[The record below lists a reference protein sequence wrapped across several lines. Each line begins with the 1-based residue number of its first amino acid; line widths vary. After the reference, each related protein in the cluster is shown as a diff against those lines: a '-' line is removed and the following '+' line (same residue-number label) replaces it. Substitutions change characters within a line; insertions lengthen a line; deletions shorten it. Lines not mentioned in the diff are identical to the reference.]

1 MAADP
6 SEIQKTSA
14 RLLRRDAARDGQRL
28 LLSVRGSTLFVP
40 NFAIGGGI
48 WTTLLM
54 VTESPGLIGAAR
66 RWSSDVSRQSASSLR
81 RFSLGR
87 FTSYWSRQRCI
98 LYW

>member
-1 MAADP
+1 LLSSTGQILPAQWPQRDP

-14 RLLRRDAARDGQRL
+14 HLLRRAAARDGQRL

-87 FTSYWSRQRCI
+87 
-98 LYW
+98 